1 MNADKLSNIIDLLG
15 KLKDLK
21 RSGWL
26 RKTVVQ
32 PESVADHSFGT
43 AFLAL
48 LLAPN
53 GLDKEK
59 CLKMAVLHDIQ
70 EAVVG
75 DVTPFDGVNSEEKSK
90 KEKEAV
96 KMLSERLD
104 YPELV
109 EIFDEFEAQES
120 PEARFMKDI
129 DRLEAVLQ
137 AKYYDNNNR
146 SAEKVFS
153 EFYNYASAH
162 TNQEEAVISEIFSLL
177 GR

>member
-1 MNADKLSNIIDLLG
+1 MIDLLG

-26 RKTVVQ
+26 RKGVIQ
-32 PESVADHSFGT
+32 PESVASHSFGV
-43 AFLAL
+43 AFLVL
-48 LLAPN
+48 LLAPS

-70 EAVVG
+70 ETVVG
-75 DVTPFDGVNSEEKSK
+75 DITPYDGVNFGEKSK

-96 KMLSERLD
+96 GNLAVLLD
-104 YPELV
+104 YPEFV
-109 EIFDEFEAQES
+109 EIFDEFEAQKS

-146 SAEKVFS
+146 SSEKVFS
-153 EFYNYASAH
+153 EFYNCASVH
-162 TNQEEAVISEIFSLL
+162 TNQNEAVVSEIFSLL
-177 GR
+177 GC